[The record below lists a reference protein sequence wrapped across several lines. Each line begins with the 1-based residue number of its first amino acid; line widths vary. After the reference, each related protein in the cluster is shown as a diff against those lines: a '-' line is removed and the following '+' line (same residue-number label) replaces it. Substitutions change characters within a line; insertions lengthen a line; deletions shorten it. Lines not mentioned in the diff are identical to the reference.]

1 MEARNEITS
10 DTIKKS
16 FKTYVLNFLTN
27 GLEDDMIHSFKND
40 QPYKSRKEILA
51 SQLSSLIEK
60 VVNPFIDVD
69 DGIDMAAPDFMSI
82 DSNQEDNEDIENLWN
97 NGRRKLRRKLLNI
110 ERYIMPSIFFLY
122 ICEDFCQNFYKR
134 PAKF

>member
-60 VVNPFIDVD
+60 VENPFIDVDD
-69 DGIDMAAPDFMSI
+69 DGIDMAAPGFMSI
-82 DSNQEDNEDIENLWN
+82 DSYQEDNEDIENLRN
-97 NGRRKLRRKLLNI
+97 NGRRKLRKEVI
-110 ERYIMPSIFFLY
+110 KY
-122 ICEDFCQNFYKR
+122 
-134 PAKF
+134 